1 MGYLTTT
8 WYGAMLSDPDQE
20 VTTIQASRWIKT
32 AIQQIWLLTS
42 EAWEERNMVLQKG
55 TNTSITQSDYD
66 EKIKRLNKQQHT
78 INKRDSHLF
87 SKTLQELLTA
97 QLGTKPRF
105 LEKAAFLFKESA
117 RLAKQGQQNL
127 HQFYSTTPR
136 HLEDK
141 QPRSPTVWPQTPL
154 RSQTQLTTFFIR

>member
-1 MGYLTTT
+1 
-8 WYGAMLSDPDQE
+8 
-20 VTTIQASRWIKT
+20 
-32 AIQQIWLLTS
+32 
-42 EAWEERNMVLQKG
+42 MVLHKG

-105 LEKAAFLFKESA
+105 FEKAAFLFKESA

-127 HQFYSTTPR
+127 HQFYSITPR

-141 QPRSPTVWPQTPL
+141 HPRPTVSL
-154 RSQTQLTTFFIR
+154 QTQLTTFFTRCQTRQESEKRSTAAQFSTNSYLLRESVSTTTSLSTST

>member
-1 MGYLTTT
+1 MNEDSSHPAAMAPNLGGMGRKN
-8 WYGAMLSDPDQE
+8 YGRSFTKE
-20 VTTIQASRWIKT
+20 QAN
-32 AIQQIWLLTS
+32 A
-42 EAWEERNMVLQKG
+42 
-55 TNTSITQSDYD
+55 SITQSEYD
-66 EKIKRLNKQQHT
+66 DKIKRLYTSQKHT